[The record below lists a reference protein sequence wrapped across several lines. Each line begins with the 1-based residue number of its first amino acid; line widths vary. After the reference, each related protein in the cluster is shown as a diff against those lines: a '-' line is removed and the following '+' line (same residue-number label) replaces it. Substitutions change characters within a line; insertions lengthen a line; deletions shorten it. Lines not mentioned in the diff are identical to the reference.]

1 MSSEKIHQ
9 LYKVIGLVFDFI
21 EEHHKVS
28 GETFDNLE
36 HNVST
41 LNEMFK
47 PVEITVEMVKQLRS
61 QTGEGMMSCK
71 KALEQ
76 AKGDMQLAV
85 DIMRSSGNIC
95 I

>member
-36 HNVST
+36 HQVST
-41 LNEMFK
+41 LNEMMK
-47 PVEITVEMVKQLRS
+47 PVEITAEMVKELRS
-61 QTGEGMMSCK
+61 KTGEGMMCCK
-71 KALEQ
+71 TALLQ
-76 AKGDMQLAV
+76 SKGDMKLAAN
-85 DIMRSSGNIC
+85 ILRSYGNI
-95 I
+95 

>member
-47 PVEITVEMVKQLRS
+47 PVEITAEMVKQLRN
-61 QTGEGMMSCK
+61 QTGEGMMCCK
-71 KALEQ
+71 SALLQ
-76 AKGDMQLAV
+76 SKGDIAKAV
-85 DIMRSSGNIC
+85 EILRTYGNI
-95 I
+95 